1 MFNGLYII
9 LIICYNFINTSK
21 GSIISFSREDP
32 VYAIGIVSKMVGLHQ
47 QTLRNYERWNLIVP
61 YRSPGGTRYYSI
73 VDIEK
78 IEKVKDWIDKF
89 GINRAGI
96 EIITELMK
104 QILGLENKINF
115 LESELLRYKSRGYM
129 KELPERNEKYI

>member
-1 MFNGLYII
+1 
-9 LIICYNFINTSK
+9 
-21 GSIISFSREDP
+21 
-32 VYAIGIVSKMVGLHQ
+32 MVGLHQ

-61 YRSPGGTRYYSI
+61 YRSPGGTRYYSVI
-73 VDIEK
+73 DIEK

-104 QILGLENKINF
+104 EILELENKNNF
-115 LESELLRYKSRGYM
+115 LQNGSCFKCQEAIAGSWL
-129 KELPERNEKYI
+129 

>member
-1 MFNGLYII
+1 M
-9 LIICYNFINTSK
+9 
-21 GSIISFSREDP
+21 
-32 VYAIGIVSKMVGLHQ
+32 HQ

-61 YRSPGGTRYYSI
+61 YRSPGGTRYYSVI
-73 VDIEK
+73 DIEK

-104 QILGLENKINF
+104 EILELENKNNF

-129 KELPERNEKYI
+129 KELPERNERYV

>member
-1 MFNGLYII
+1 M
-9 LIICYNFINTSK
+9 
-21 GSIISFSREDP
+21 
-32 VYAIGIVSKMVGLHQ
+32 HQ
-47 QTLRNYERWNLIVP
+47 QTLRNYERWNLVIP
-61 YRSPGGTRYYSI
+61 FRSPGGTRYYSI

-78 IEKVKDWIDKF
+78 IEKVKDWVEKF

-104 QILGLENKINF
+104 EILELENKNNF

-129 KELPERNEKYI
+129 KELPERNERYV

>member
-1 MFNGLYII
+1 M
-9 LIICYNFINTSK
+9 
-21 GSIISFSREDP
+21 
-32 VYAIGIVSKMVGLHQ
+32 VSKMVGLHQ

-61 YRSPGGTRYYSI
+61 YRSPGGTRYYSVI
-73 VDIEK
+73 DIEK

-104 QILGLENKINF
+104 EILELENKNNF

-129 KELPERNEKYI
+129 KELPERNERYV

>member
-1 MFNGLYII
+1 
-9 LIICYNFINTSK
+9 
-21 GSIISFSREDP
+21 
-32 VYAIGIVSKMVGLHQ
+32 MVGLHQ

-61 YRSPGGTRYYSI
+61 YRSPGGTRYYSVI
-73 VDIEK
+73 DIEK

-104 QILGLENKINF
+104 EILELENKNNF

-129 KELPERNEKYI
+129 KELPERNGDMYDYI

>member
-1 MFNGLYII
+1 
-9 LIICYNFINTSK
+9 
-21 GSIISFSREDP
+21 
-32 VYAIGIVSKMVGLHQ
+32 MVGLHQ

-61 YRSPGGTRYYSI
+61 YRSPGGTRYYSVI
-73 VDIEK
+73 DIEK

-104 QILGLENKINF
+104 EILELENKNNF

-129 KELPERNEKYI
+129 KELPERNERYV